1 MNKDIEQ
8 LRKEAEQLKK
18 AEDFA
23 ASLKKYQEIVEIDA
37 KDLDAQFQLG
47 EMQHQLGELTN
58 ALSTYLRVVDLDPEN
73 KKAQVKIEMI
83 RSIMSYYNK
92 DLINP

>member
-8 LRKEAEQLKK
+8 LREEAEQLKK
-18 AEDFA
+18 SKDFA
-23 ASLKKYQEIVEIDA
+23 VALKKYKEIVEIDA

-58 ALSTYLRVVDLDPEN
+58 ALSTYLCVVDLDPEH
-73 KKAQVKIEMI
+73 KKAVVKIEMI
-83 RSIMSYYNK
+83 RSIMSFYNK